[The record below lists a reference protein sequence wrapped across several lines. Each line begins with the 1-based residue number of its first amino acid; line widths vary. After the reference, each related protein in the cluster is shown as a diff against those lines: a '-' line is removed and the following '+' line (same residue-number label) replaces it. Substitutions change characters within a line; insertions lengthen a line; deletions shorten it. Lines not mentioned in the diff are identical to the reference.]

1 MEIRLLKARAIVS
14 FLCLL
19 VAGGAWGDEGNLLRY
34 PVDEAD
40 LVFLSEHCVDEGS
53 VLRSPEDVELPLFL
67 SVVVNGAET
76 GLLGTFIWVP
86 ATGQIKTTADELR
99 AIGIAPPKSI
109 RRCEIRLDD
118 LPGLSYRFDEAAQ
131 AIELSVSPE
140 RLARRVIKGRHRPRF
155 SRPQTGYG
163 AVLNY
168 RLTAN
173 LGNDVLEEGVQL
185 EDVFSSFEG
194 RLYAPF
200 GVLRTTGSVS
210 AQGFNLDGARYS
222 RNETTFTY
230 ANPKNM
236 VVFNAGDIISSGQS
250 WTRPIRMGGI
260 QIRRDFS
267 LRSDIVTAPQLSYSD
282 TAAVPTSVDVY
293 VDNLN
298 AWSGTVP
305 PGPFTLTDL
314 PLIDRNGE
322 ATIVIRDEAGN
333 EETKTIDFFASETL
347 LGKGRLDFSFEAG
360 VAREDFGVENFSYGK
375 DRMAIASLR
384 YGLTDRLTL
393 HGHVEGR
400 SDLVA
405 ASAGI
410 STVLF
415 NRAEIGV
422 SLGASRFQGKTGHM
436 GHVDLRTEVAGM
448 NLRFSSTRHS
458 GDYADLAYATALAD
472 SDGTTDLD
480 LLRPAR
486 ARDVFSLSAPLFS
499 NLSSI
504 GINLV
509 NLEYADERNTI
520 LSGSY
525 SRRMKWRDANLH
537 LSGFKNFAS
546 GDFGLSARLSVPIGK
561 NAYLSSSLT
570 DNTPGERSAGLRL
583 HRFAEQEVGSFGYTA
598 DLNAT
603 DDGDLWG
610 QAYGS
615 YRTRYGVIDARLQR
629 MSSSRLS
636 AAAGL
641 DGAVV
646 VTGAGVIA
654 GNRISDGFAVV
665 DLGIR
670 DVPVLLHNQPVA
682 KTGPMGKALVPGL
695 TPYRQ
700 NRVSI
705 NPDDLPL
712 NANLNATAMQAVPAR
727 QSGVTLR
734 LGRGVSASALVVLR
748 DGEGRFIPVG
758 SELRVNGRAADF
770 IVGYDGE
777 VWLEHL
783 RQRNR
788 IKVNTGQGQCSA
800 EFALP
805 PEDSQYIEVEC
816 H

>member
-1 MEIRLLKARAIVS
+1 MLKARVLPS

-19 VAGGAWGDEGNLLRY
+19 VAGTAWGDDGFLQGQ

-40 LVFLSEHCVDEGS
+40 LVFFAEHCVDGGN
-53 VLRSPEDVELPLFL
+53 VLRSPADVEIPLFL
-67 SVVVNGAET
+67 SVIVNGVET
-76 GLLGTFIWVP
+76 GLLSTFTWFP
-86 ATGQIKTTADELR
+86 ASGQIKTTGEELR
-99 AIGIAPPKSI
+99 AIGISPPRSAR
-109 RRCEIRLDD
+109 RRCEVRLDAV
-118 LPGLSYRFDEAAQ
+118 PGLSYHFDEAAQ
-131 AIELSVSPE
+131 TIDISVPPE
-140 RLARRVIKGRHRPRF
+140 RLARRMIKGRQRPRF
-155 SRPQTGYG
+155 SRPQAGYG

-173 LGNDVLEEGVQL
+173 LGNDLLEDGVQVQ
-185 EDVFSSFEG
+185 DVFSSLEG

-210 AQGFNLDGARYS
+210 AQGFDLDGARFN

-230 ANPKNM
+230 ANPESM

-267 LRSDIVTAPQLSYSD
+267 LRSDIVTDPQLSYSD

-298 AWSGTVP
+298 AWSGIIP

-314 PLIDRNGE
+314 PLIGRNGE

-347 LGKGRLDFSFEAG
+347 LGKGRLDFSVEAG

-384 YGLTDRLTL
+384 YGLTDHLTL
-393 HGHVEGR
+393 HGHVEG
-400 SDLVA
+400 SPDLVA
-405 ASAGI
+405 ASAGV

-415 NRAEIGV
+415 NRAEVGV

-436 GHVDLRTEVAGM
+436 GHVDLRTEIAGM
-448 NLRFSSTRHS
+448 SLRFSSTRHS
-458 GDYADLAYATALAD
+458 DDYADLAYATALAD

-480 LLRPAR
+480 LLRPAK

-537 LSGFKNFAS
+537 VSGFKNFAS
-546 GDFGLSARLSVPIGK
+546 GDYGLSARVSVPIGK
-561 NAYLSSSLT
+561 NAHLSSSLT
-570 DNTPGERSAGLRL
+570 GDSPGGRSAGLRL
-583 HRFAEQEVGSFGYTA
+583 HRFAEQDVGSYGYTA
-598 DLNAT
+598 DLNMA

-629 MSSSRLS
+629 MSSGRLS
-636 AAAGL
+636 GAVGL

-646 VTGAGVIA
+646 VTNAGVIA

-665 DLGIR
+665 DLGVGG
-670 DVPVLLHNQPVA
+670 VPVLLHNQPVA

-705 NPDDLPL
+705 DPDDLPL
-712 NANLNATAMQAVPAR
+712 DANLNATAMQAVPAR

-734 LGRGVSASALVVLR
+734 LGRGVSASVLVVLR

-758 SELRVNGRAADF
+758 SELRVNGRASDF

-788 IKVNTGQGQCSA
+788 IKVNTGQGQCEA

-805 PEDSQYIEVEC
+805 SKDAHFVEVEC